1 MIKLKNILA
10 IDGSYMLHRGLKQPN
25 LWEMRNSELERT
37 GGIYSFLNS
46 LQKELKLSGVNYYPI
61 VCWDDGLSARRLAIH
76 DNYKKH
82 RDHLED
88 PDRKPFNQMTDDEL
102 DEDYVYNYKLQRK
115 KLIEI
120 LNSFG
125 IPSLMFKGV
134 EGDDLI
140 CWISKHCEKCK
151 ILTDDADM
159 IQLLTETCRI
169 RRPMHETELTLNSYL
184 EENEFLKIDEFINKK
199 AFLGD
204 SSDNIPSAC
213 YGVGE
218 KFFKEFFKCYMLLKE
233 NNQMDVLKNE
243 KVLKEFCKA
252 NDIKFR
258 AAYCNFDENQFL
270 NNLELVDLRKIQDNE
285 IPEEAIYDSIRKV
298 YKNNDIMTSVHLL
311 NKYEIKTINTN
322 VIFESLIMSKHN
334 IKEVN

>member
-1 MIKLKNILA
+1 MLQLKNILC
-10 IDGSYMLHRGLKQPN
+10 IDGSYFLHRNLKQPN

-37 GGIYSFLNS
+37 GGLYGFLNTF
-46 LQKELKLSGVNYYPI
+46 QKELKIAGVNYYPI
-61 VCWDDGLSARRLAIH
+61 VCWDDGLSARRLAVH

-125 IPSLMFKGV
+125 IPNLMFKGV

-140 CWISKHCEKCK
+140 AWISTHCEKCK
-151 ILTDDADM
+151 ILTDDSDM
-159 IQLLTETCRI
+159 IQLLTETCKI
-169 RRPMHETELTLNSYL
+169 RRPMHEVELNIKGYL
-184 EENEFLKIDEFINKK
+184 EENQMSDISEFINKK

-204 SSDNIPSAC
+204 ASDNIPSAC
-213 YGVGE
+213 FGVGE
-218 KFFKEFFKCYMLLKE
+218 KFFNEFFKCYNLLKE
-233 NNQMDVLKNE
+233 NNQLEMLKEE
-243 KVLKEFCKA
+243 KSLKEFCKS

-258 AAYCNFDENQFL
+258 AAYGNFDENQFL
-270 NNLELVDLRKIQDNE
+270 NNLELVDLRKIKDDE
-285 IPEEAIYDSIRKV
+285 IPEDAIYEAIKRV
-298 YKNNDIMTSVHLL
+298 YKNKDVTTPMHLL
-311 NKYEIKTINTN
+311 NRYEIRTINTN
-322 VIFESLIMSKHN
+322 VIFEALIMARHN
-334 IKEVN
+334 IKEIN